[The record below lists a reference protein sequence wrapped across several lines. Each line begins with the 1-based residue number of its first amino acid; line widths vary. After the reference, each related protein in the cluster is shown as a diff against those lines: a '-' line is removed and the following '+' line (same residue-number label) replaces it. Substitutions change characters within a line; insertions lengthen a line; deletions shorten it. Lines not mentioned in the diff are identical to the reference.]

1 MVYFDSKIMYTE
13 FYSSISAFR
22 TKNEEIKA
30 KSIRIRKSRDLSLQS
45 KNDSDDDGER
55 KLGSDKANFLQKQQK
70 KLDLQDRV
78 VQEIEVIVKNRNML
92 RQIKQELGKERGNK
106 NQDQH
111 FNGQV
116 ENVPK
121 LAENLEFKRRNPHQS
136 LTLCILHNQIE
147 NGANYSDHESES

>member
-13 FYSSISAFR
+13 FYSSISAYR

-30 KSIRIRKSRDLSLQS
+30 KSIRIRKSQDLSLQS
-45 KNDSDDDGER
+45 KNGSDDDGER

-92 RQIKQELGKERGNK
+92 IKQELGKERGNK